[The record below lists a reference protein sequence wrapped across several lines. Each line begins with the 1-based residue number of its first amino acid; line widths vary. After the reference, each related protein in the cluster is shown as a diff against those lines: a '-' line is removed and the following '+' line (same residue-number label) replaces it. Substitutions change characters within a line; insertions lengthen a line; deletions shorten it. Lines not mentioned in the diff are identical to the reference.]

1 MKFQYK
7 KILFATSV
15 MLIFGASCKRQAFVD
30 MNVDPAVV
38 YDVTPSDQFLA
49 ATTTFQDDF
58 EWYYDYYRR
67 IMFWMQIST
76 SQNGN
81 PSNFTND
88 VSNFNTRFDKIFY
101 GRVGPRLAD
110 IPHIIEKMSPDEQ
123 AKLVYQAKI
132 ANIFMVYYAWYTTD
146 INGSM
151 PYTEAFQARYGGT
164 FTPKYDT
171 QEELFNQ
178 FDTQLKDAIN
188 TLKTPQ
194 SVPQTS
200 YGNYDQFYQGDVNKW
215 IKAANALRLKIA
227 MRWMKRDATKAKAI
241 VTEVLADAAN
251 QMSSNADSWVLLA
264 KSVYTSGGNY
274 NSDNFRAPKATVDF
288 MNENSDPRIRLFYTK
303 NKDGKYVGSFA
314 SPDASQDPANAALY
328 DVEDTLSNIQPRMF
342 NASMN
347 TGDGINFFPIITYAD
362 YCFMR
367 AELAATGVTSDD
379 AATWYNLG
387 VINSIKF
394 YDERAKAAKLEDYVP
409 VSQAEIDAYLLKPD
423 VLFNPAIALD
433 QITSQSY
440 INFYKNPNEAWALYK
455 RTGMPNNSTV
465 LSLEVLKSNGAVL
478 KIPRRAPLGEP
489 SPSDLNYQN
498 QKSAYDAMKQ
508 DPGFGQDFNDAFGR
522 VWWDKL

>member
-188 TLKTPQ
+188 TLKTP
-194 SVPQTS
+194 
-200 YGNYDQFYQGDVNKW
+200 
-215 IKAANALRLKIA
+215 
-227 MRWMKRDATKAKAI
+227 
-241 VTEVLADAAN
+241 
-251 QMSSNADSWVLLA
+251 
-264 KSVYTSGGNY
+264 
-274 NSDNFRAPKATVDF
+274 
-288 MNENSDPRIRLFYTK
+288 
-303 NKDGKYVGSFA
+303 
-314 SPDASQDPANAALY
+314 
-328 DVEDTLSNIQPRMF
+328 
-342 NASMN
+342 
-347 TGDGINFFPIITYAD
+347 
-362 YCFMR
+362 
-367 AELAATGVTSDD
+367 
-379 AATWYNLG
+379 
-387 VINSIKF
+387 
-394 YDERAKAAKLEDYVP
+394 P
-409 VSQAEIDAYLLKPD
+409 VSTTN
-423 VLFNPAIALD
+423 VL
-433 QITSQSY
+433 
-440 INFYKNPNEAWALYK
+440 W
-455 RTGMPNNSTV
+455 
-465 LSLEVLKSNGAVL
+465 
-478 KIPRRAPLGEP
+478 
-489 SPSDLNYQN
+489 
-498 QKSAYDAMKQ
+498 
-508 DPGFGQDFNDAFGR
+508 
-522 VWWDKL
+522 KL